1 MGSYIDIA
9 LLVFVVAIGIRGF
22 YNGFIDE
29 VAGLLGIVV
38 GVFLASRWAYAI
50 GASFAN
56 HIYAFK
62 DSSMN
67 DLVGFVAVL
76 AGVWIAFLV
85 VGIVVSKAITL
96 SNLGVLDRILGFVFA
111 CTKMFLILS
120 FLLYAIS
127 RLAFMKTIDTYLHAH
142 SQVYPYM
149 YSVASHILQIKEVQE
164 FGEMIQ
170 QKAQNAKQESVRLLE
185 KTQKPLAPTH

>member
-1 MGSYIDIA
+1 M
-9 LLVFVVAIGIRGF
+9 F
-22 YNGFIDE
+22 
-29 VAGLLGIVV
+29 AG
-38 GVFLASRWAYAI
+38 
-50 GASFAN
+50 

-62 DSSMN
+62 DPSVN
-67 DLVGFVAVL
+67 DLVGFVGVL

-85 VGIVVSKAITL
+85 VGIMVSKAITL
-96 SNLGVLDRILGFVFA
+96 SNLGVLDRILGFIFA

-120 FLLYAIS
+120 CLLYAIS
-127 RLAFMKTIDTYLHAH
+127 RLAFMKTIDSYLHAR

-170 QKAQNAKQESVRLLE
+170 QKAQKAKKEGAQLLE
-185 KTQKPLAPTH
+185 ETQKNLAPTR